1 MEGSEMSLG
10 IPGHQPFPLSR
21 FPGKVVSSL
30 LLRLT
35 PLLGCSDPSQTQSTM
50 AKSPNTKPPNPA
62 AYVNPFPL
70 LSQLAQ
76 AFYHSHGKLTDRH
89 QEQELAE
96 EMRRPSRTST
106 GAQGHRLSSPGV
118 SKVSPA
124 AEADTVSLDGGHLVQ
139 S

>member
-1 MEGSEMSLG
+1 
-10 IPGHQPFPLSR
+10 
-21 FPGKVVSSL
+21 
-30 LLRLT
+30 
-35 PLLGCSDPSQTQSTM
+35 M

-106 GAQGHRLSSPGV
+106 GAQGHRLWSPGV

-139 S
+139 SQPGHPCSGQTSTLGILRVCPWTSTSVSWELVRNAEF